1 MRRTPRGRM
10 RRPRVW
16 TLAVLLALLAA
27 GAVAAGCGTASAS
40 QADQKLNAAISS
52 YNAAVEKIKSLDL
65 KTAAAAD
72 IKSAR
77 AQLNVTFKDVQTLS
91 KQAGRDTA
99 SLLRN
104 ANNQLDKTL
113 RDATTMSKNALDQAQ
128 AALKSAADSVSTT
141 VNSVWKD
148 IKSLIP

>member
-1 MRRTPRGRM
+1 M
-10 RRPRVW
+10 RRPRAW
-16 TLAVLLALLAA
+16 TLAVLLALLAV
-27 GAVAAGCGTASAS
+27 GAIAAGCGTASAS

-52 YNAAVEKIKSLDL
+52 YSAAVKKVKALDL
-65 KTAAAAD
+65 KTAAVAD

-77 AQLNVTFKDVQTLS
+77 AHLNATFKDVQTLS
-91 KQAGRDTA
+91 KQAGKNTA
-99 SLLRN
+99 DLLRN

-113 RDATTMSKNALDQAQ
+113 RDATSMSKNALDQAQ
-128 AALKSAADSVSTT
+128 AAIKSAADSLSTT

>member
-1 MRRTPRGRM
+1 MPRGRKH
-10 RRPRVW
+10 RPRAW
-16 TLAVLLALLAA
+16 TLALLLALLAV
-27 GAVAAGCGTASAS
+27 GAIAAGCGTASAS

-65 KTAAAAD
+65 KTATAAD

-77 AQLNVTFKDVQTLS
+77 AQLNVTFKDVQKLS
-91 KQAGRDTA
+91 KQTGRDTA
-99 SLLRN
+99 TLLRN

-113 RDATTMSKNALDQAQ
+113 RDATTMSKSALAQAQ
-128 AALKSAADSVSTT
+128 AALKSATDSLSTT

-148 IKSLIP
+148 IKSLVP

>member
-1 MRRTPRGRM
+1 MRWPPKGRLRGPRACM
-10 RRPRVW
+10 
-16 TLAVLLALLAA
+16 LAVLLALLAA

-40 QADQKLNAAISS
+40 QADKKLNAAISS

-72 IKSAR
+72 IQSAR
-77 AQLNVTFKDVQTLS
+77 AQLDATYKDVQTFS

-99 SLLRN
+99 GLLRT
-104 ANNQLDKTL
+104 ANNRLDKSL
-113 RDATTMSKNALDQAQ
+113 RDATNVSKNAVGQAQ
-128 AALKSAADSVSTT
+128 AALRSAADSVSTT

-148 IKSLIP
+148 IKSLVP